1 MKPQL
6 TTEALRTEAAHLPG
20 VHGMKPPRVL
30 EAAVE
35 TAMADNPKKRKRK
48 ETPSLGSG
56 PLPAKNWSL
65 SIDRVFA
72 QDRLRFD
79 ASFFDP
85 VVDAHVESLEGY
97 RTDRL
102 SELAKLILPGRFER
116 VWAVDEEQ
124 GRPYLNATDL
134 LTLFSL
140 GVPSQVRYLSPESDT
155 NFDALRIREGWLLM
169 TCSGTIG
176 RVYHVPARLDGWA
189 ATHDLIRIIPNS
201 PDTTGCL
208 YAWCMTEVA
217 QAQILSHTHGG
228 QVNHVTDQ
236 QVGELLVPRLHG
248 RTAKK
253 LNERVMA
260 ALADRER
267 ALNKLVNAWPTK

>member
-1 MKPQL
+1 MASLMP
-6 TTEALRTEAAHLPG
+6 
-20 VHGMKPPRVL
+20 
-30 EAAVE
+30 E
-35 TAMADNPKKRKRK
+35 T
-48 ETPSLGSG
+48 S
-56 PLPAKNWSL
+56 PAKNWSL
-65 SIDRVFA
+65 SVDRVFA
-72 QDRLRFD
+72 QDRMRFD

-85 VVDAHVESLEGY
+85 VVDAHVDSLEGY

-102 SELAKLILPGRFER
+102 SELANIVLPGRFER
-116 VWAVDEEQ
+116 VWAIDDEH
-124 GRPYLNATDL
+124 GKPYLNATDL

-155 NFDALRIREGWLLM
+155 DLDALLIREGWLLL

-189 ATHDLIRIIPNS
+189 ATHDLIRIIPKS
-201 PDTTGCL
+201 PDMTGYL

-228 QVNHVTDQ
+228 QINHVTDE

-248 RTAKK
+248 HPAKR
-253 LNERVMA
+253 LNERVVD

-267 ALNKLVNAWPTK
+267 ALNTLVNAWPE

>member
-1 MKPQL
+1 
-6 TTEALRTEAAHLPG
+6 
-20 VHGMKPPRVL
+20 MKPPKKL
-30 EAAVE
+30 DSAAQTV
-35 TAMADNPKKRKRK
+35 MAYNPNRRKRQ
-48 ETPSLGSG
+48 ESSQSLGSATS
-56 PLPAKNWSL
+56 PAKNWAV

-72 QDRLRFD
+72 QDGLRFD
-79 ASFFDP
+79 TSFFDP
-85 VVDAHVESLEGY
+85 MVDAHVESLEGQ
-97 RTDRL
+97 RTDYL
-102 SELAKLILPGRFER
+102 SELADLILPGRFER
-116 VWAVDEEQ
+116 VWAIDEEH

-155 NFDALRIREGWLLM
+155 DFDALLIREGWLLM

-201 PDTTGCL
+201 PDMAGYL

-228 QVNHVTDQ
+228 QINHVTEH
-236 QVGELLVPRLHG
+236 QVGQMLVPRLHG
-248 RTAKK
+248 RTAIR
-253 LNERVMA
+253 LNERVMD

-267 ALNKLVNAWPTK
+267 ALNALANAWPK